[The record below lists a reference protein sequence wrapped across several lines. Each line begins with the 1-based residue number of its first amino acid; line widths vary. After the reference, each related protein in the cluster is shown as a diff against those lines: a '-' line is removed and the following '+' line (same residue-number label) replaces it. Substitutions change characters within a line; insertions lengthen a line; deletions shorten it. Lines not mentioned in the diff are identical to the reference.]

1 MTHTV
6 RPIASPDIARQPTF
20 ACSSNSALRRLHLV
34 GGRFAR
40 VAVTTSASA
49 LLFYQIH
56 PRGLPDRP
64 GRRQPTVASPPFL
77 LSRAPCSPVSPARG
91 AAPLLLHPARAVRE
105 ARASA
110 DASAGC
116 LACAIVTLPG
126 GHSLPRAEMSRYLRV
141 VCSWSVM
148 ARLTLPRGGASRAG
162 DGGAERGG
170 RAANCRDRRASRR
183 AVPRRRRE
191 PSCARLGA
199 APPTELALASAMRR
213 DAARASS
220 VVQRARVRVRASVAA
235 RRIRSTRDGQA
246 HAFSWCSLVLNV
258 VVWP

>member
-1 MTHTV
+1 MTHT
-6 RPIASPDIARQPTF
+6 SPPARRRF
-20 ACSSNSALRRLHLV
+20 CSIKFILV
-34 GGRFAR
+34 GYRIDPDD
-40 VAVTTSASA
+40 ASRQ
-49 LLFYQIH
+49 LL
-56 PRGLPDRP
+56 R
-64 GRRQPTVASPPFL
+64 L
-77 LSRAPCSPVSPARG
+77 LSSSPVR
-91 AAPLLLHPARAVRE
+91 RA
-105 ARASA
+105 
-110 DASAGC
+110 
-116 LACAIVTLPG
+116 LP
-126 GHSLPRAEMSRYLRV
+126 SLPRAARRLSSCTLPGLCARRVPPPTRARAASHVLSSPCLAAILYHELRCPVICATLV

>member
-1 MTHTV
+1 MRPQKYRVHGSATPSKTHPWSPHPAASPPPRDHRPRDLDNGATSRADPGCFETLMTHTV

-110 DASAGC
+110 DASASC

-126 GHSLPRAEMSRYLRV
+126 GHSVPRAEMSRYLRV
-141 VCSWSVM
+141 
-148 ARLTLPRGGASRAG
+148 AGRLLLVRHGPPHV
-162 DGGAERGG
+162 AER
-170 RAANCRDRRASRR
+170 RRVS
-183 AVPRRRRE
+183 RRRRRCGARWQSGQLPR
-191 PSCARLGA
+191 PSSLE
-199 APPTELALASAMRR
+199 TRR
-213 DAARASS
+213 AASS
-220 VVQRARVRVRASVAA
+220 PRAELRSA
-235 RRIRSTRDGQA
+235 RRCATD
-246 HAFSWCSLVLNV
+246 
-258 VVWP
+258 